1 MVVVDILVFVAV
13 GLYLSRIGLGS
24 GRDGAAAVGH
34 TRHHA
39 HVCGS
44 VAYRDS
50 CPYQTT
56 FWLFAAIFTV
66 LLIAEIGIMLKQI
79 KKGSE
84 QK

>member
-34 TRHHA
+34 TRYYA

-44 VAYRDS
+44 VAYRDGR
-50 CPYQTT
+50 CTDY
-56 FWLFAAIFTV
+56 FLAFCRYLHRAARCRDRNHVETN
-66 LLIAEIGIMLKQI
+66 
-79 KKGSE
+79 
-84 QK
+84 QKRI

>member
-34 TRHHA
+34 TRHYA

-44 VAYRDS
+44 VAYLDVGCAAGISSFCTRWADVVVDP
-50 CPYQTT
+50 CQRTDREVDARQ
-56 FWLFAAIFTV
+56 FAGA
-66 LLIAEIGIMLKQI
+66 
-79 KKGSE
+79 
-84 QK
+84 

>member
-34 TRHHA
+34 TRHYA

-44 VAYRDS
+44 V
-50 CPYQTT
+50 QTP
-56 FWLFAAIFTV
+56 FWLFDAIFTV
-66 LLIAEIGIMLKQI
+66 LIVAEIGIMLKQI